1 MCPSL
6 HEMSPWYLGISN
18 FLEESSSLSHSVSL
32 HCSLMK
38 AFLSLLAIL
47 WNSAFSCVYLPFLL
61 YLSLLFF
68 SQLFVR
74 PPQTTILPSCIS
86 FPWRWFGLL
95 PPVQCCE
102 PPSIVLWTLC
112 LSDLI
117 PWIYL
122 SPPLYNHK
130 RFDLAHTWM
139 VSWFS
144 LLSSSKAWILQ

>member
-1 MCPSL
+1 
-6 HEMSPWYLGISN
+6 MSPWYLGISN
-18 FLEESSSLSHSVSL
+18 FLEESSSLSPSVSL

-102 PPSIVLWTLC
+102 PPSMGFSRQEYWSGVPWPSPEEISS
-112 LSDLI
+112 LSH
-117 PWIYL
+117 
-122 SPPLYNHK
+122 SV
-130 RFDLAHTWM
+130 
-139 VSWFS
+139 VSSISLHWSLKKAFLS
-144 LLSSSKAWILQ
+144 LLAILWNSTFRC